1 MKPYETTISKAT
13 SDFEIQKEA
22 KERQGRS
29 TKHDLISGM
38 AIKWRHLHVGSPNQ
52 KLFRSVTIYKH
63 EREHWTQETKH
74 MPTTQPSNFNSR
86 WWEKSLMLSG
96 AWLVSCD
103 WKLCGEGS

>member
-38 AIKWRHLHVGSPNQ
+38 AIK
-52 KLFRSVTIYKH
+52 
-63 EREHWTQETKH
+63 
-74 MPTTQPSNFNSR
+74 
-86 WWEKSLMLSG
+86 
-96 AWLVSCD
+96 
-103 WKLCGEGS
+103 